1 MTLNCGQKIDYR
13 SSYIMKLFMKLLKKK
28 KKKKKKKTLYM
39 ENYFIHHNTLL
50 VIPPYLIEFIKYITN
65 RYIK

>member
-28 KKKKKKKTLYM
+28 KKKKKKKK
-39 ENYFIHHNTLL
+39 F
-50 VIPPYLIEFIKYITN
+50 
-65 RYIK
+65 YIKKI

>member
-28 KKKKKKKTLYM
+28 KKKKKKK
-39 ENYFIHHNTLL
+39 NTIYGKLL
-50 VIPPYLIEFIKYITN
+50 HPPQHSFSYLTISH
-65 RYIK
+65 